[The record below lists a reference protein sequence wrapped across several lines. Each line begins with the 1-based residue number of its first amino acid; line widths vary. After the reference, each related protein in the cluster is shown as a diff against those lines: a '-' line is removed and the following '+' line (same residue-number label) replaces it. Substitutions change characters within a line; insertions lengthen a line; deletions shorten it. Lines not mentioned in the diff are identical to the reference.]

1 MVHYLSLFIYYGYLF
16 FLPIRH
22 KTLDKNLCS
31 FSRHFGILQN
41 SNVSLIEL
49 WNIQMCKGVYNA
61 LRCNGVC
68 IRNAI
73 RLDLCNIGTK
83 IEGELSQQ
91 DIIGDVL
98 RNLVPFG
105 QFKKRKKHKHVQEC
119 YF

>member
-1 MVHYLSLFIYYGYLF
+1 
-16 FLPIRH
+16 
-22 KTLDKNLCS
+22 
-31 FSRHFGILQN
+31 
-41 SNVSLIEL
+41 
-49 WNIQMCKGVYNA
+49 MCKGVYNA

-105 QFKKRKKHKHVQEC
+105 QFKKRKKHKRVEEC

>member
-1 MVHYLSLFIYYGYLF
+1 
-16 FLPIRH
+16 
-22 KTLDKNLCS
+22 
-31 FSRHFGILQN
+31 
-41 SNVSLIEL
+41 
-49 WNIQMCKGVYNA
+49 MCKGVYNA

-98 RNLVPFG
+98 RNLVSFG
-105 QFKKRKKHKHVQEC
+105 QFKKRKKHTCKSVTFSKYSGFSLER
-119 YF
+119 Y